1 PSSTSPS
8 PSRRCGGDTLLW
20 APPPR
25 PGTAWP
31 RALANAPHPARRPRP
46 AGPNAPEVR
55 SGAAGGDRAAPRA
68 PDPGV
73 ETTAP
78 RREPPARDD
87 DELALVDRC
96 VPERVAGRRAP
107 GARVERVLELVAMG
121 PTLSNWHHQSHPP
134 HARSR
139 FRFPWTPPGPHR

>member
-1 PSSTSPS
+1 
-8 PSRRCGGDTLLW
+8 
-20 APPPR
+20 
-25 PGTAWP
+25 TA
-31 RALANAPHPARRPRP
+31 
-46 AGPNAPEVR
+46 PNAPEVR
-55 SGAAGGDRAAPRA
+55 SGAAGEVRAAPRA
-68 PDPGV
+68 PDLGV

-139 FRFPWTPPGPHR
+139 FRFPWTPPGPHRCPAGHPRDRKSTRLNSSHVSTSYAVFCWK